1 MTDCASDIM
10 VRDFD
15 SIDSNAPVEEAIK
28 KIMAG
33 KLRQTGYK
41 TISLMVI
48 NELQQLVG
56 VITMFDILYNLRP
69 GFLNYDL
76 GGNAVPWKE
85 ILEPARRELKGK
97 LVKQIMSQDVV
108 TADPDDHVMA
118 LLDRMVKNKYR
129 RLPVVKNGRLEGVV
143 YVGDIFH
150 YLFNRA

>member
-1 MTDCASDIM
+1 MTDSASDIM

-15 SIDSNAPVEEAIK
+15 SIDENAPVVEAIT

-41 TISLMVI
+41 TVSLMVI
-48 NELQQLVG
+48 NELGQLVG
-56 VITMFDILYNLRP
+56 VITMFDILYHLRP

-76 GGNAVPWKE
+76 GGNAVPWE
-85 ILEPARRELKGK
+85 GLFEPAQRELKGK
-97 LVKQIMSQDVV
+97 RVKQIMSQGVV
-108 TADPDDHVMA
+108 TANPDDHVMA

-143 YVGDIFH
+143 YIGDIFH
-150 YLFNRA
+150 YLFNR